1 MTQDAI
7 VFGRVFP
14 DGSERPAVRQRN
26 VLKLLS
32 ARDRDSMRP
41 IDIDWHVA
49 GGYFVIDT
57 GPARSETNQRNR
69 VGSFRQ
75 NVDEVVF
82 IRLGLSKGR
91 GSAGEEDKKQERC

>member
-14 DGSERPAVRQRN
+14 DGSERPAVGQRN
-26 VLKLLS
+26 VIKVLS
-32 ARDRDSMRP
+32 ARDRDSVRP
-41 IDIDWHVA
+41 VDIDWHVA
-49 GGYFVIDT
+49 GGHFVIDP

-69 VGSFRQ
+69 VSSFRQ
-75 NVDEVVF
+75 NVDEVVL

-91 GSAGEEDKKQERC
+91 GGAGEKDNKQERC